1 MRQFALI
8 ILALVTLNA
17 CAAGNKKVE
26 VKKKPVISV
35 SILPQK
41 FFVEQIAGNFF
52 EVNVVLPPGSSPEDY
67 EPTPKQIMD
76 VSNSGIFFYIGHLGF
91 EKSWL
96 NNLQEIAPSVNYI
109 SCSRGIDLLRDG
121 SEHDSGEPVP
131 KNLTQGTDP
140 HIWSS
145 PENVKI
151 ISRTICSQLTVAY
164 PDQKTNFE
172 KNLNA
177 FISKIDTLDNDIRQ
191 ILNDSLKTSF
201 MIFHPALGY
210 FARDYH
216 LVQHSIEFDG
226 KSPSTAHMKKMVD
239 IARTEKINT
248 VFIQSQFETAKA
260 EAIAK
265 EIGATVVTIDP
276 LAENWL
282 AEMYSLAKKMRK
294 ALAVIIDEKSN

>member
-1 MRQFALI
+1 MRKFAMI
-8 ILALVTLNA
+8 ILALLALNA
-17 CAAGNKKVE
+17 FALEGKKDVGM
-26 VKKKPVISV
+26 KKPVVSV

-52 EVNVVLPPGSSPEDY
+52 DINVILPPGSSPEDF
-67 EPTPKQIMD
+67 EPTPKQIMG
-76 VSNSGIFFYIGHLGF
+76 VSNSKIYFYIGHLGF

-96 NNLQEIAPSVNYI
+96 NKLAEIAPTVSYV
-109 SCSRGIDLLRDG
+109 SCSKKIDLLRDG
-121 SEHDSGEPVP
+121 DEHDSGEPQHE
-131 KNLTQGTDP
+131 NLSEGTDP
-140 HIWSS
+140 HIWTS

-151 ISRTICSQLTVAY
+151 ISRNICAQLTAAY
-164 PDQKTNFE
+164 PEQKKNFE
-172 KNLNA
+172 NNLKA
-177 FISKIDTLDNDIRQ
+177 FISKIDTLDNSIR
-191 ILNDSLKTSF
+191 LTFSDSIKRSF
-201 MIFHPALGY
+201 MIFHPALAY

-248 VFIQSQFETAKA
+248 IFIQSQFEIAKA

-265 EIGATVVTIDP
+265 EIGATIVPIDN

-282 AEMYSLAKKMRK
+282 AEMYSLAKKMK
-294 ALAVIIDEKSN
+294 LALAVKIK

>member
-1 MRQFALI
+1 MTKFALI
-8 ILALVTLNA
+8 ILALILVNH
-17 CAAGNKKVE
+17 CAAGNNKVE
-26 VKKKPVISV
+26 GKKKPVVSV

-41 FFVEQIAGNFF
+41 FFVEQIAGDFF
-52 EVNVVLPPGSSPEDY
+52 DINVILPPGSSPEDY

-76 VSNSGIFFYIGHLGF
+76 VSNSAIFFYIGHLGF

-96 NNLQEIAPSVNYI
+96 NNLKEVAPSVSYI
-109 SCSRGIDLLRDG
+109 SCSKGIDLLRDG
-121 SEHDSGEPVP
+121 CEHDSGERVP

-140 HIWSS
+140 HIWTS

-151 ISRTICSQLTVAY
+151 MSRTICSQLSAVY
-164 PDQKTNFE
+164 PGQKTNFE

-177 FISKIDTLDNDIRQ
+177 FISKIDTLDNNIRQ
-191 ILNDSLKTSF
+191 LLNDSLKTSF

-216 LVQHSIEFDG
+216 LIQHSIEFDG

-239 IARTEKINT
+239 LARKEKINT

-260 EAIAK
+260 ESIAK
-265 EIGATVVTIDP
+265 EIGATIVPIDN

-282 AEMYSLAKKMRK
+282 AEMYSLAKKMKK
-294 ALAVIIDEKSN
+294 ALALK